1 MAFYQLRKPPIHHT
15 VDLDEKPLL
24 YEYYANTLNPMID
37 RRSFI
42 DSASRLVKR
51 SIDGDLNG
59 FGKRYFL
66 ERSRVLPSLHEQQ
79 QKQVMIAPC
88 FSLDGTTNNL

>member
-1 MAFYQLRKPPIHHT
+1 MHHT

-37 RRSFI
+37 RRGFI
-42 DSASRLVKR
+42 DSASRLAKR
-51 SIDGDLNG
+51 SIDGDLNA

-66 ERSRVLPSLHEQQ
+66 ERSRALPSLHEQQ
-79 QKQVMIAPC
+79 QKQVTIWRCDFVFGWRYLPKRRI
-88 FSLDGTTNNL
+88 